1 MCGVVGIVR
10 RRAPDDAGREAD
22 LRLVRRMADT
32 LAHRGPDGDGVL
44 ALGSAVLGHRRLAIV
59 DLSANGAQPMRPL
72 PDDPGGAAP
81 EVAITYNGEVYD
93 HAALRA
99 ELEALGHRFRSRS
112 DTEVVLQGFRAWGAR
127 LPTRLN
133 GMFAF
138 GVYDA
143 ATRTLL
149 LARDRYGEK
158 PLFWRP
164 LADGG
169 VAFASEV
176 RALLLL
182 PEQERALDP
191 RAVAKYLAFDAFPA
205 DAAAFRGVK
214 KLPAGHTLEWRDGQV
229 AVRRYWERRYWT
241 PGAPR
246 PTPEA
251 AAGELW
257 RLLVTSV
264 ERRLMSDVP
273 LGVFLSGG
281 VDSSA
286 ILAAMAERVDPA
298 RIDAFTIG
306 FDEPSFDES
315 PWARAAAAHVGV
327 RHHVRTLRPGDL
339 VALLPEVLD
348 PLDEPLADAS
358 IVPTYALS
366 KLARERVTVALGGDG
381 GDELFAG
388 YDTFLAERLARGY
401 LRLPR
406 LARRGVAA
414 LVGALPASP
423 KKTSLQFRASRFVRG
438 LDPDPLARNQRWFGS
453 FLPEEASALVR
464 GGGSADEVYE
474 DLRGLARPAGE
485 QAALELWTGIYLP
498 DDVLTKVDRASMRV
512 SLEVRAPLLD
522 PELASWAHALPYD
535 LKLRGLTRKWVL
547 KRALEGRLPRALL
560 HRTKQGFGPPFGEW
574 LRGPLRGEVLDLLAP
589 ARVARAGLL
598 DPTLVDAVV
607 RGHLGGRRDHRKQ
620 VWALYVLARVAARHG
635 LW

>member
-1 MCGVVGIVR
+1 MCGVVGVVCR
-10 RRAPDDAGREAD
+10 RPPDDAGREAD

-32 LAHRGPDGDGVL
+32 LAHRGPDGEGVL
-44 ALGSAVLGHRRLAIV
+44 ALGSAVLGHRRLAVV
-59 DLSANGAQPMRPL
+59 DLSENGAQPMRPL
-72 PDDPGGAAP
+72 PDDGAGP
-81 EVAITYNGEVYD
+81 PPDVAITYNGEVYD

-99 ELEALGHRFRSRS
+99 ELEGLGHRFRSRS
-112 DTEVVLQGFRAWGAR
+112 DTEVVLQGYRAWGSR
-127 LPTRLN
+127 LPERLN

-138 GVYDA
+138 GVFDA
-143 ATRTLL
+143 AAGTLL

-158 PLFWRP
+158 PLFWRT
-164 LADGG
+164 LDDGG
-169 VAFASEV
+169 IAFASEL

-205 DAAAFRGVK
+205 EAAAFRGVK

-246 PTPEA
+246 PTPADA
-251 AAGELW
+251 ADQLW
-257 RLLVTSV
+257 RLLVTAV

-286 ILAAMAERVDPA
+286 ILAAMAERVEPA

-315 PWARAAAAHVGV
+315 PWARVAAAHVGV

-366 KLARERVTVALGGDG
+366 KLAREHVTVALGGDG

-388 YDTFLAERLARGY
+388 YDTFVAERLARGY

-414 LVGALPASP
+414 LVGALPPSP
-423 KKTSLQFRASRFVRG
+423 SKTSLQFRASRFVRG
-438 LDPDPLARNQRWFGS
+438 LDADPLARNQRWFGS

-464 GGGSADEVYE
+464 GGGSPDEVYE
-474 DLRGLARPAGE
+474 DLRALARPAGE

-522 PELASWAHALPYD
+522 PDLASWAHALPYD
-535 LKLRGLTRKWVL
+535 LKLRGLSRKWIL

-560 HRTKQGFGPPFGEW
+560 RRSKQGFGPPFGEW
-574 LRGPLRGEVLDLLAP
+574 LRGPLRGELLDLLAP
-589 ARVARAGLL
+589 SRVARAGLL
-598 DPTLVDAVV
+598 DPALVEPIV
-607 RGHLGGRRDHRKQ
+607 REHLGGRRDHRKQ
-620 VWALYVLARVAARHG
+620 VWALFVLARVAARHG